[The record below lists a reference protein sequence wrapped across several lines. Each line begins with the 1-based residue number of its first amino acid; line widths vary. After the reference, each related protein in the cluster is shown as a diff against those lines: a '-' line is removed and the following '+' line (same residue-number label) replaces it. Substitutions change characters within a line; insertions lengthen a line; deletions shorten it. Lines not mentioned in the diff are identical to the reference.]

1 MEKIF
6 ENENMNEVNNQNE
19 NVNPTVQD
27 EMEQANTG
35 ASPVNYFKPM
45 SIPGGASK
53 AQPAP
58 LPTSGKTKD
67 NGSEKPAT
75 SEKSGVKAKKA
86 KTAVE
91 KDYKPI
97 YTDQKKKE
105 LDFVSS
111 IAKDAIQLTIEDS
124 DIPTVPFGDHN
135 CLIDLT
141 AAYKN
146 GINLLTPEV
155 NRKHGKDKN
164 RTGESIRM
172 YGAQRHLLVI
182 TKSMADAASI
192 KVARFSS
199 DKRTGDMKDIDLV
212 LIDGNGRVEYLL
224 NLEEQDMPIFWA
236 TFIEPDASGY
246 YNPSKA
252 MEIINTNRLMW
263 KTPDMVQKRLL
274 DEGDAAHEGFL
285 LIQELMKKGYMYQSA
300 CMTCTLSTDRIKVKE
315 VNTGDANKIFE
326 FLESAKKIHSA
337 LVEKFGEGDDKTLK
351 TKEFPKEVSTLW
363 HRLMDKFKEEEKATE
378 LFIKFIHGFKDTKV
392 SEVLK
397 AENDKNGMKKDDKR
411 KKILNEQ
418 FNQFIGRED
427 IELD

>member
-1 MEKIF
+1 MKQYF

-27 EMEQANTG
+27 EMELANTG

-45 SIPGGASK
+45 SISGGASK

-58 LPTSGKTKD
+58 LPTSGKAKD

-86 KTAVE
+86 KAAVE

-146 GINLLTPEV
+146 GINLLTPVV
-155 NRKHGKDKN
+155 NRKHGKDKD

-199 DKRTGDMKDIDLV
+199 DKRTGEMKDNDLV

-224 NLEEQDMPIFWA
+224 SLEEQDMPIFWA

-363 HRLMDKFKEEEKATE
+363 RRLEHKLGAEQATE
-378 LFIKFIHGFKDTKV
+378 VFVKFINGFKANKVNEILNPKVEKGKTTKDIV
-392 SEVLK
+392 RTS
-397 AENDKNGMKKDDKR
+397 
-411 KKILNEQ
+411 ILNEQ
-418 FNQFIGRED
+418 FNQFIGRENID
-427 IELD
+427 LD

>member
-6 ENENMNEVNNQNE
+6 ENENKNQSMNNAADGANLKPVPAIHHNE
-19 NVNPTVQD
+19 PLSVPN
-27 EMEQANTG
+27 G
-35 ASPVNYFKPM
+35 KP
-45 SIPGGASK
+45 
-53 AQPAP
+53 QPAP
-58 LPTSGKTKD
+58 FPVNNRSEENVSEMPAISG
-67 NGSEKPAT
+67 
-75 SEKSGVKAKKA
+75 KSGVKAKKA
-86 KTAVE
+86 KAAVE
-91 KDYKPI
+91 KDYKPV
-97 YTDQKKKE
+97 YSDQKKEE
-105 LDFVSS
+105 LEFVSMTS
-111 IAKDAIQLTIEDS
+111 KEAIQLAIENP
-124 DIPTVPFGDHN
+124 DIPNVPFGDHN
-135 CLIDLT
+135 CLINLT

-146 GINLLTPEV
+146 GINLLTPAV
-155 NRKHGKDKN
+155 NRKHGKDKD

-172 YGAQRHLLVI
+172 FGAQRHLLVI

-192 KVARFSS
+192 KVDRFSS
-199 DKRTGDMKDIDLV
+199 DKRTGNMRDNDLV

-224 NLEEQDMPIFWA
+224 SLEEEDMPIFWA

-252 MEIINTNRLMW
+252 MEIINTNTLMW
-263 KTPDMVQKRLL
+263 KTQDMVQKRLL
-274 DEGDAAHEGFL
+274 EDGENASEGFVL
-285 LIQELMKKGYMYQSA
+285 LHQLLKNGYMYQAA
-300 CMTCTLSTDRIKVKE
+300 CMTCTLASDRIKQKE
-315 VNTGDANKIFE
+315 VNTGDATKIFE
-326 FLESAKKIHSA
+326 YLESAKKIHSA

>member
-1 MEKIF
+1 MERIF

-27 EMEQANTG
+27 EMELANTG

-58 LPTSGKTKD
+58 LPTSGKAQD

-75 SEKSGVKAKKA
+75 SEKGGVKAKKA
-86 KTAVE
+86 KAVVE
-91 KDYKPI
+91 KDYKPV
-97 YTDQKKKE
+97 YSDQKKEELEYVSMTAKE
-105 LDFVSS
+105 
-111 IAKDAIQLTIEDS
+111 AIQLTIES
-124 DIPTVPFGDHN
+124 PDIPTVPFGNHN
-135 CLIDLT
+135 CLINLT

-146 GINLLTPEV
+146 GINLLTPVV
-155 NRKHGKDKN
+155 NRKHGKDKD

-199 DKRTGDMKDIDLV
+199 DKRTGDMRENDLV

-224 NLEEQDMPIFWA
+224 SLEEEDMPIFWA

-246 YNPSKA
+246 YNPSKS
-252 MEIINTNRLMW
+252 MEIINTNTLMW

-274 DEGDAAHEGFL
+274 DEGDAAHEGFM

-300 CMTCTLSTDRIKVKE
+300 CMTCTLATDRIKVKE

-326 FLESAKKIHSA
+326 FLENAKKIHFA

-363 HRLMDKFKEEEKATE
+363 RRLEHKLGAEQATE
-378 LFIKFIHGFKDTKV
+378 VFVKFINGFKDTKV
-392 SEVLK
+392 SEVRQ